1 MNAYKCDICGKY
13 FEDNRA
19 KTGSSYSAYS
29 EVTGH
34 HKLKLRLMVKNDIG
48 REMSTV
54 KKNDEWELFT
64 GDICPDCMGYF
75 CVGLVERGCQSENVK
90 MYAADYIRKARE
102 EMGIKEETT
111 EDGTT
116 E

>member
-13 FEDNRA
+13 FEESRQ
-19 KTGSSYSAYS
+19 KTGSRYSAYN
-29 EVTGH
+29 EDTGH
-34 HKLKLRLMVKNDIG
+34 HRLHLRLKPKTDKNKWD
-48 REMSTV
+48 
-54 KKNDEWELFT
+54 LFT

-75 CVGLVERGCQSENVK
+75 CVGLFERGCQSENVK

-111 EDGTT
+111 EDGST

>member
-13 FEDNRA
+13 FEDTQA
-19 KTGSSYSAYS
+19 KTGNIYRGS
-29 EVTGH
+29 ETNKGH
-34 HKLKLRLMVKNDIG
+34 HNLCLNLVVSVGSD
-48 REMSTV
+48 
-54 KKNDEWELFT
+54 WHLFD

-75 CVGLVERGCQSENVK
+75 CTGLCERGCQNDKVK
-90 MYAADYIRKARE
+90 MYAADYIRKVRE
-102 EMGIKEETT
+102 EMGIKEETA

>member
-13 FEDNRA
+13 FEDAEA
-19 KTGSSYSAYS
+19 KTGSIYRSS
-29 EVTGH
+29 ETDNGH
-34 HKLKLRLMVKNDIG
+34 HRLYLRLKQKAGDNY
-48 REMSTV
+48 
-54 KKNDEWELFT
+54 WELFD

>member
-13 FEDNRA
+13 FEESRQ
-19 KTGSSYSAYS
+19 KTGSKYSTYS
-29 EVTGH
+29 ENTGH
-34 HKLKLRLMVKNDIG
+34 HQLYLCLNSKTDKDAW
-48 REMSTV
+48 
-54 KKNDEWELFT
+54 DLFT

-102 EMGIKEETT
+102 EMRIKEETT
-111 EDGTT
+111 ENGST

>member
-13 FEDNRA
+13 FEDSRH
-19 KTGSSYSAYS
+19 KTGRKYSVCT
-29 EVTGH
+29 EDTGH
-34 HKLKLRLMVKNDIG
+34 HGLSLQLKI
-48 REMSTV
+48 
-54 KKNDEWELFT
+54 KNDEFWNLFT
-64 GDICPDCMGYF
+64 GDICPDCMGYI
-75 CVGLVERGCQSENVK
+75 CAGLVERGCQSEKVE

-111 EDGTT
+111 EDGST

>member
-13 FEDNRA
+13 FEDAEA
-19 KTGSSYSAYS
+19 KTGSISRFS
-29 EVTGH
+29 ETDNGH
-34 HKLKLRLMVKNDIG
+34 HRLHLCLQPKAND
-48 REMSTV
+48 
-54 KKNDEWELFT
+54 NDWELFA

-75 CVGLVERGCQSENVK
+75 CVGLVERGCQSEKVK

-102 EMGIKEETT
+102 EMGIKEETA
-111 EDGTT
+111 EDGST

>member
-13 FEDNRA
+13 FEDAEA
-19 KTGSSYSAYS
+19 KTGSIYRAS
-29 EVTGH
+29 ETDEGH
-34 HKLKLRLMVKNDIG
+34 HNLCLNLKKVNAGND
-48 REMSTV
+48 
-54 KKNDEWELFT
+54 WHLFD

-75 CVGLVERGCQSENVK
+75 CVGLVERGCRDDTVK
-90 MYAADYIRKARE
+90 MYAADHIRKARE

-111 EDGTT
+111 EDGST

>member
-13 FEDNRA
+13 FEESRQ
-19 KTGSSYSAYS
+19 KTGSKYKSYT
-29 EVTGH
+29 EDTGH
-34 HKLKLRLMVKNDIG
+34 HRLYLRLKPKTDDY
-48 REMSTV
+48 EL
-54 KKNDEWELFT
+54 DLFT

-102 EMGIKEETT
+102 EMGIKEEVT
-111 EDGTT
+111 EDGPT

>member
-13 FEDNRA
+13 FEDGIHKKGA
-19 KTGSSYSAYS
+19 KYLCEPTD
-29 EVTGH
+29 EGH
-34 HKLKLRLMVKNDIG
+34 HQIIFRLAKADD
-48 REMSTV
+48 SY
-54 KKNDEWELFT
+54 WPLFD
-64 GDICPDCMGYF
+64 GDMCPDCMGYF

-111 EDGTT
+111 
-116 E
+116 

>member
-13 FEDNRA
+13 FEDAEA
-19 KTGSSYSAYS
+19 KTGSIYRSS
-29 EVTGH
+29 ETDEGH
-34 HKLKLRLMVKNDIG
+34 HNLCLNLKKVNVGSD
-48 REMSTV
+48 
-54 KKNDEWELFT
+54 WHLFD

-75 CVGLVERGCQSENVK
+75 CVGLCERGCRDDTVK

-111 EDGTT
+111 EDGST

>member
-13 FEDNRA
+13 FEDA
-19 KTGSSYSAYS
+19 EAMTGSIYRAS
-29 EVTGH
+29 ETDNGH
-34 HKLKLRLMVKNDIG
+34 HRLYLRLNCRIG
-48 REMSTV
+48 
-54 KKNDEWELFT
+54 DDWELFT

-75 CVGLVERGCQSENVK
+75 CVGLVERGCQSDKVK

-102 EMGIKEETT
+102 EMGIKEETV
-111 EDGTT
+111 EDGTA

>member
-13 FEDNRA
+13 FEDAEA
-19 KTGSSYSAYS
+19 KTGSIYRAN
-29 EVTGH
+29 ETDKGRH
-34 HKLKLRLMVKNDIG
+34 NLCLNLKVNVGND
-48 REMSTV
+48 
-54 KKNDEWELFT
+54 WHLFD

-75 CVGLVERGCQSENVK
+75 CVGLVERGCRSENVK